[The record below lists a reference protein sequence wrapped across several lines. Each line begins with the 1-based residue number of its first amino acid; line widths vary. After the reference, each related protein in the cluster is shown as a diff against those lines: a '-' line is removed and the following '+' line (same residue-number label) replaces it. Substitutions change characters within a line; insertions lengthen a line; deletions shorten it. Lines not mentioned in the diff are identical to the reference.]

1 MIGADAVRDEITAQA
16 CAAARWVPEVDTVF
30 EIGGQDSKYTKT
42 GIAAPIIETLPLT
55 AGNPQLLLRALLTA
69 DLLYQLSADER
80 ESAMPTE
87 ILTEEELLSL
97 AKRIGEKHI
106 DGRAIAAVGTP
117 MCETSLDEGVLN
129 QLEGEGERILRAPLS
144 EYLLFLW
151 QENTTVAQACGP
163 FFNEATGLI
172 EKIAENTGENSA
184 FSSNQGRLH
193 SLSDTALDRVSG
205 GNVRYRFAKTVE
217 SGEHCDAVLS
227 LAPRYENAAMVM
239 EMRGLREKVKAPL
252 YPVFFDGDW
261 DETAWARLRSFLY
274 YAKMLQLQPFESAQ
288 SGKISSG
295 GENMN
300 DTQAA
305 VFSLAEE
312 NPPVPGCTISGKI
325 LRDAWVFSLAKGTDI
340 SPESY
345 PVRKLWFASLG
356 SMKITGK
363 EKYTF
368 CAGQCALVPTG
379 TPVGIEA
386 DTDSVYTEIMLR
398 KESIMNPILKDGEV
412 FCLKDLLP
420 YQEGKIV
427 NMDIIR
433 DTKLKFVVMA
443 FDEGTGL
450 TEHAAPGEAI
460 IFALDGKGIIG
471 YEGKEY
477 SIKAGENFK
486 FAKNGAHFVKADGR
500 FKMALLLTLD

>member
-1 MIGADAVRDEITAQA
+1 METGMKPHGHV
-16 CAAARWVPEVDTVF
+16 CAPSF
-30 EIGGQDSKYTKT
+30 
-42 GIAAPIIETLPLT
+42 II
-55 AGNPQLLLRALLTA
+55 
-69 DLLYQLSADER
+69 
-80 ESAMPTE
+80 
-87 ILTEEELLSL
+87 
-97 AKRIGEKHI
+97 
-106 DGRAIAAVGTP
+106 
-117 MCETSLDEGVLN
+117 
-129 QLEGEGERILRAPLS
+129 
-144 EYLLFLW
+144 
-151 QENTTVAQACGP
+151 
-163 FFNEATGLI
+163 
-172 EKIAENTGENSA
+172 
-184 FSSNQGRLH
+184 
-193 SLSDTALDRVSG
+193 
-205 GNVRYRFAKTVE
+205 
-217 SGEHCDAVLS
+217 
-227 LAPRYENAAMVM
+227 
-239 EMRGLREKVKAPL
+239 
-252 YPVFFDGDW
+252 
-261 DETAWARLRSFLY
+261 
-274 YAKMLQLQPFESAQ
+274 AKMLQLQPFESAQ
-288 SGKISSG
+288 SGKIRSG

-345 PVRKLWFASLG
+345 PVRKLWLASLG

-363 EKYTF
+363 EKHVF
-368 CAGQCALVPTG
+368 CAGQCALIPTG

-433 DTKLKFVVMA
+433 DAKLKFVVMA

-486 FAKNGAHFVKADGR
+486 FAKNGAHYVKADGR